1 MRTLNHFGVPVNY
14 KPEGAMYNEGLNVWL
29 TDFSKSANKIE
40 LSIWNQEKVHCQ
52 KKF

>member
-40 LSIWNQEKVHCQ
+40 FIYLESGESPLPEK
-52 KKF
+52 F